1 MACLA
6 CKVEKLSNEYP
17 PENVSKECDH
27 PSLICLR
34 CVVTYVDKN
43 GRCPHPNCGVM
54 ISKQSQTM
62 NLFKAY
68 LLKQFKEYESAYT
81 PSIDFGEGSQFV
93 NITGLTGES
102 ASIPFTMQMT
112 VDQLKTK
119 IQQKLKHDKGK
130 QKLLYQGKEMTV
142 MRPNGG
148 YATLSDYGVN
158 PNTPICL
165 VICLFSIPESFDD
178 VVFDLYWGYPFHGQD
193 FLDAS
198 CLLFGG
204 NSFQNVVDYRRNT
217 SITAVRH
224 SGDVM
229 NNAQRIGHH
238 TINVSLKNIPSD
250 ITHLFFTL
258 SAWSSPN
265 ISHYPNP
272 SLKFYDANKP
282 GNDLCKTTFQHARN
296 SQAVVMCSVSRD
308 SQGHWKIFE
317 SGQLSAGNARY
328 YQPLISTIQ
337 KLIKSGI

>member
-1 MACLA
+1 MACLS

-34 CVVTYVDKN
+34 CVVTFVDKN
-43 GRCPHPNCGVM
+43 GKCPHPNCDLM

-81 PSIDFGEGSQFV
+81 PSIDFGAGSQFV

-102 ASIPFTMQMT
+102 ASIPFTPQMT
-112 VDQLKTK
+112 VDQLKTQ
-119 IQQKLKHDKGK
+119 IQLKLKHDKGK
-130 QKLLYQGKEMTV
+130 QKLLYNGKEMTA
-142 MRPNGG
+142 MRSNGG
-148 YATLSDYGVN
+148 YATLSDYEVK
-158 PNTPICL
+158 PNTTICL
-165 VICLFSIPESFDD
+165 VICLFSIPENFDD
-178 VVFDLYWGYPFHGQD
+178 VIFDLYWGYPFSGRD
-193 FLDAS
+193 YLDAS

-204 NSFQNVVDYRRNT
+204 NSFQQVVDYRRST

-229 NNAQRIGHH
+229 NDAQRIGHH
-238 TINVSLKNIPSD
+238 TINVSLKKIPSNV
-250 ITHLFFTL
+250 THLFFTL

-272 SLKFYDANKP
+272 SLKFYDATKP
-282 GNDLCKTTFQHARN
+282 GKDLCKTTFHHAKN
-296 SQAVVMCSVSRD
+296 SRAVVMCSVSRD

-317 SGQLSAGNARY
+317 SGQLSAGNAQA

-337 KLIKSGI
+337 KLIASGI